1 MKKLLATSALVG
13 TLAFVSATP
22 SVAQTSITGS
32 LDLTM
37 RSTKYDLATQSNK
50 SDTSMGRESQIN
62 VQNKGTLNNGLAYA
76 AGFSLE
82 FDGGGSVN
90 LGETAGSTS
99 NENLFIDLIAGS
111 TTFTFGVDHIQNPKH
126 DLLNATADII
136 DEHITNSGAIM
147 NYAGGG
153 IAKESM
159 GLGIVQNLGT
169 GINASVWY
177 APNAGNKGTQN
188 NGAAVTNG
196 ATTDGGATG
205 NSIYEIGLVANDI
218 NKSGVSLQAW
228 RSSMTKGNAEASDTE
243 ATSYAIDYKYGQF
256 GVGAARIVN
265 SSSADIDTKIT
276 LAHLSYAPSANL
288 SASLVY
294 GKTSVDNLLVDEKLK
309 GIQIGYNL
317 GAVGVGLT
325 YSKIS
330 DLGGVATNG
339 DVDALGLSLST
350 KF

>member
-37 RSTKYDLATQSNK
+37 RATKYDLAAQSNK

-62 VQNKGTLNNGLAYA
+62 VQNKGTLNNGLGYA

-82 FDGGGSVN
+82 FDGGATVN
-90 LGETAGSTS
+90 SAETVGSTS

-111 TTFTFGVDHIQNPKH
+111 TTFTFGIDHIQNPKN

-136 DEHITNSGAIM
+136 DEQIVNNGSIM
-147 NYAGGG
+147 NYSGGG
-153 IAKESM
+153 NAKESM

-177 APNAGNKGTQN
+177 APNSTNKGTQN
-188 NGAAVTNG
+188 NGAAVVNG
-196 ATTDGGATG
+196 SDTATG

-228 RSSMTKGNAEASDTE
+228 RSSQAKGNAETSDTE

-265 SSSADIDTKIT
+265 TSSADIDTKIT

-294 GKTSVDNLLVDEKLK
+294 GKTNADNLLVDEKLK

>member
-22 SVAQTSITGS
+22 SVAQTSVTGS

-37 RSTKYDLATQSNK
+37 RSTKHDLATMSIK

-62 VQNKGTLNNGLAYA
+62 VQNKGTLNNGLGYA

-82 FDGGGSVN
+82 FDGGGTVN
-90 LGETAGSTS
+90 AGETVGSTS
-99 NENLFIDLIAGS
+99 NENVFIDLISGS

-136 DEHITNSGAIM
+136 DETVTNSGSIM
-147 NYAGGG
+147 NYSGSG
-153 IAKESM
+153 IAKESI

-169 GINASVWY
+169 GINASVWF

-188 NGAAVTNG
+188 NGAAVLNGTN
-196 ATTDGGATG
+196 TDGGTTSNA
-205 NSIYEIGLVANDI
+205 IYEIGLVANNI
-218 NKSGVSLQAW
+218 EKSGVSIQAW
-228 RSSMTKGNAEASDTE
+228 KSSMTKGNAETNDTE
-243 ATSYAIDYKYGQF
+243 ATSYAIDYKIGQF
-256 GVGAARIVN
+256 GVGVARIVN
-265 SSSADIDTKIT
+265 SDSADIENKST
-276 LAHLSYAPSANL
+276 LAHLTYTPNANL

-294 GKTSVDNLLVDEKLK
+294 GKTSRDALTVDEKLK

-325 YSKIS
+325 YSKIT
-330 DLGGVATNG
+330 DLAGVDTNG